1 MNLEKHKGLSLFVY
15 ILSNI
20 FYIFGIAILYKL
32 LFRLY
37 YYYLF
42 VIIPT
47 LFLLTT
53 LTIVNF
59 IKIIFVIS
67 SMIFSRNDNSEV
79 NNTLKKGYAYINRTC
94 KYVLIGI
101 FAALLTSIMI
111 LDIILCVRK
120 GMYILVSISIVIWIL
135 LYYILFQ
142 VIVKMIKKE
151 IRL

>member
-1 MNLEKHKGLSLFVY
+1 MNLEKHKGFSLFIY

-20 FYIFGIAILYKL
+20 FYIIGIVIVYKL
-32 LFRLY
+32 LLKLN

-42 VIIPT
+42 VTIPT

-59 IKIIFVIS
+59 IKIFFVII

-79 NNTLKKGYAYINRTC
+79 NNTLKKGYAFINRTC

-111 LDIILCVRK
+111 LDIILCIHK
-120 GMYILVSISIVIWIL
+120 EMYILVSLSIVVWIL
-135 LYYILFQ
+135 LYYILFR